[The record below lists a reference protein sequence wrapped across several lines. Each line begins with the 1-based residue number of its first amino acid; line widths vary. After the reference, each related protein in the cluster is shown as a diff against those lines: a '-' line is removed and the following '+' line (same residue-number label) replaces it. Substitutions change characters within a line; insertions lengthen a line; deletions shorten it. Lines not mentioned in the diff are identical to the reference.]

1 MCHKLTKRSLN
12 SRRVPAQI
20 FSINLIFLLYGHRT
34 RVSVSSIPFNYL
46 AYSSTFATN
55 STFQKELDANEKKR
69 KEKYDEQEVRLRRVH
84 RINRTYCKG
93 RVHVSSMMRPYVAGA
108 FYSHAKQ
115 RGQATVLQSDG
126 GFVFVVGRWTSM
138 NN

>member
-1 MCHKLTKRSLN
+1 MY
-12 SRRVPAQI
+12 PYPQ
-20 FSINLIFLLYGHRT
+20 FLLITSPT
-34 RVSVSSIPFNYL
+34 RVLLQRIPRFKKSSMRM
-46 AYSSTFATN
+46 
-55 STFQKELDANEKKR
+55 KRKK

-108 FYSHAKQ
+108 LYSHAKQ

>member
-1 MCHKLTKRSLN
+1 MRMKKKKKKKNTTNKRFDCD
-12 SRRVPAQI
+12 AY
-20 FSINLIFLLYGHRT
+20 INC
-34 RVSVSSIPFNYL
+34 
-46 AYSSTFATN
+46 
-55 STFQKELDANEKKR
+55 
-69 KEKYDEQEVRLRRVH
+69 
-84 RINRTYCKG
+84 TYCKG

-108 FYSHAKQ
+108 LYSHAKQ

>member
-1 MCHKLTKRSLN
+1 M
-12 SRRVPAQI
+12 
-20 FSINLIFLLYGHRT
+20 
-34 RVSVSSIPFNYL
+34 
-46 AYSSTFATN
+46 
-55 STFQKELDANEKKR
+55 
-69 KEKYDEQEVRLRRVH
+69 RRVH

-93 RVHVSSMMRPYVAGA
+93 RVHVSSMMRPYVAL
-108 FYSHAKQ
+108 YSHAKQ